1 MSSPN
6 PFTLSS
12 RSLTPSVHSPSS
24 PPSPLLPSLPS
35 LPSSPSTPPSLSLSS
50 ICYRGKVQM
59 VSMIFNGMY
68 LSSHLA
74 LLLPPPTATPL
85 IDKAIVVTPSS
96 LVKVPVSMSTHPSL
110 VCTMF
115 HVCMCAART
124 GTRRL
129 WSGWVGRWTLSPS
142 TRDQK
147 RRSIS
152 HSVSMCYSSRE
163 FLWFSTSIS
172 HRICGIVNNY
182 LQ

>member
-1 MSSPN
+1 MFEVSLADLQNDEVAFRKFRLISEDVQGKQV
-6 PFTLSS
+6 FTNFHGMTMTTDKL
-12 RSLTPSVHSPSS
+12 RSLVKKWQVRGVVILSCP
-24 PPSPLLPSLPS
+24 
-35 LPSSPSTPPSLSLSS
+35 PPSLSLSS

-129 WSGWVGRWTLSPS
+129 
-142 TRDQK
+142 
-147 RRSIS
+147 
-152 HSVSMCYSSRE
+152 
-163 FLWFSTSIS
+163 
-172 HRICGIVNNY
+172 
-182 LQ
+182 